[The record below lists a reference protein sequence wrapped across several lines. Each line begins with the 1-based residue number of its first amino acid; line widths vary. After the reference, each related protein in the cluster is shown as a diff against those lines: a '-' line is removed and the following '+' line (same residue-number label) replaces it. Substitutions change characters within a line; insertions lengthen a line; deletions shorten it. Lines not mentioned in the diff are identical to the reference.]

1 MEFSQF
7 SPAEMET
14 LEQYATA
21 NVLAMISLKSLVG
34 FQKKALDLGIL
45 KEDEECR
52 LNTLIWDIGR
62 LQKLYM
68 DQTDSVLERLPSTI
82 SVPEIL
88 KSRKAK
94 ELPTKRKK
102 AIKDA
107 N

>member
-7 SPAEMET
+7 SPKEMET

-21 NVLAMISLKSLVG
+21 CVLAMISLKSLTG

-62 LQKLYM
+62 LNRLYLQ
-68 DQTDSVLERLPSTI
+68 QTESVLERLPDSISIEST
-82 SVPEIL
+82 L
-88 KSRKAK
+88 KALKAK
-94 ELPTKRKK
+94 ELPKTRKRRVK
-102 AIKDA
+102 
-107 N
+107 NEL